1 MYVNLTMETDKE
13 IIKQLKRIAESL
25 HCDIIEITNF
35 LDGRPMYRLRNSAIP
50 KGAKTGRPILF
61 SFTADHVL
69 FELDSVQVHE
79 MIVSYKGLC
88 KRVQ

>member
-1 MYVNLTMETDKE
+1 METDK
-13 IIKQLKRIAESL
+13 IILEQLKKVAESL

-35 LDGRPMYRLRNSAIP
+35 LDGRPVYELRNSAIP

-61 SFTADHVL
+61 STTANNVL
-69 FELDSVQVHE
+69 FELDSAQVHK
-79 MIVSYKGLC
+79 MIVSYKGLR